1 MIDEEG
7 SCEVG
12 RQMPM
17 TTSNSKYAVGEI
29 HRDSNPMAERSAT
42 VTRRVQPARGKGF
55 CEAETSNADND
66 VKPEALRRRGQRGLK
81 SDGREVCNRHEKK
94 SDASLSRR
102 REAIVPPSAG
112 NKSGALFTPLA
123 LVTKYVVKEIHRD
136 SDPMAERSATVTRR
150 VQPTRGKGFCEAETL
165 MPTTTPNLKIGCLVV
180 EGLRRDFVEA
190 IEGNSVDVRWSQIR
204 GAVHSFCLGRA
215 QRRWAER
222 SAVLDRD
229 SFSQRCKAM
238 ENNSGGVR
246 WSQSGALFTPVYRC
260 VSTYPCIAVSM
271 HPCIPVSLSCE

>member
-1 MIDEEG
+1 
-7 SCEVG
+7 
-12 RQMPM
+12 MPI
-17 TTSNSKYAVGEI
+17 TTSNSKYGVGEV
-29 HRDSNPMAERSAT
+29 HEDSDPMAERSAT

-55 CEAETSNADND
+55 CEVETS
-66 VKPEALRRRGQRGLK
+66 
-81 SDGREVCNRHEKK
+81 
-94 SDASLSRR
+94 
-102 REAIVPPSAG
+102 
-112 NKSGALFTPLA
+112 
-123 LVTKYVVKEIHRD
+123 
-136 SDPMAERSATVTRR
+136 
-150 VQPTRGKGFCEAETL
+150 
-165 MPTTTPNLKIGCLVV
+165 MPITAPNLKIGCLVG
-180 EGLRRDFVEA
+180 EDLRRDFVEA
-190 IEGNSVDVRWSQIR
+190 IEGNSADVRWSQIR

-260 VSTYPCIAVSM
+260 VSTYPCIAASM